1 MASASEIHRYI
12 RATDLIKEYNIE
24 MEQTSTCFSLR
35 NSSGNFLG
43 NFYNTDELYYYMLGY
58 QSGQMDSFVRKTEQ
72 ND

>member
-12 RATDLIKEYNIE
+12 QAMDLIKEYNIE